1 MLPKSHQESRAS
13 LCIGCHKLGS
23 NLRKISNSETLKSFV
38 KDKIFDGYSCDNDSL
53 PNVICDVCRM
63 EIRGDRVGR
72 HYTKKFDYDKLT
84 RSMPRGQKSEQ
95 CQCYICQKVR
105 DKQNRPKHT
114 KNHQRKRGPVS
125 SAHDKSLKSKTFKV
139 CGKCGQKIGRGI
151 KHHCTPGKQAKNLT
165 NHAKSIDVKQQMAS
179 IVLKEMDTNNNG
191 DISLKQT
198 HGRPLR
204 VRMKPK
210 DKKLSVLTHEQMDK
224 LHSKV
229 TRDNKGTDLLGQG
242 LRKVHGRKSV
252 QPYYKDMRREKK
264 KKAESFL
271 EIINLKLNGR
281 DDTRIACVMRNARDF
296 VEHLKIKRKL
306 RDDQAHV
313 RVSGDGGGKF
323 LKYGVNVMNKDEQ
336 PPASASRDLFEDDF
350 KDSGKKLLS

>member
-1 MLPKSHQESRAS
+1 M
-13 LCIGCHKLGS
+13 
-23 NLRKISNSETLKSFV
+23 
-38 KDKIFDGYSCDNDSL
+38 
-53 PNVICDVCRM
+53 
-63 EIRGDRVGR
+63 
-72 HYTKKFDYDKLT
+72 
-84 RSMPRGQKSEQ
+84 
-95 CQCYICQKVR
+95 
-105 DKQNRPKHT
+105 
-114 KNHQRKRGPVS
+114 
-125 SAHDKSLKSKTFKV
+125 
-139 CGKCGQKIGRGI
+139 
-151 KHHCTPGKQAKNLT
+151 T
-165 NHAKSIDVKQQMAS
+165 NHAKSNDVKQQMAS

-210 DKKLSVLTHEQMDK
+210 DKKLRVLTHEQMDK

-229 TRDNKGTDLLGQG
+229 TRDNKGTDLLAQG